1 MESRCYLGNLSF
13 TVTERAIRDL
23 LESQNFVIRRVHIV
37 RKGTWFGGHPLCSAF
52 LTLASDSEVQ
62 RMVEMLNG
70 ILHLPLS
77 PIALKAEKAV
87 PRMRWVSQDP
97 QMSASFKAFD
107 DGYDG
112 YEAVP
117 YAADSAGSAK
127 AEVKEAADDDE
138 IKAEEGA
145 QGQDCGEDND
155 EDDKT
160 TLVLGEGGSDD
171 SGVDDMLPSPKPPQ
185 ETEATTEPKTE
196 MKEKKE
202 KKKKEKRTSSSRSRK
217 KRASSSRSRGRRKR
231 QSSSSRSRGHRK
243 RQSSS
248 SSRSRGHRKRHSSSG
263 SGHKK
268 SYKKKARSGT
278 RSRSKHG
285 KKHRS

>member
-77 PIALKAEKAV
+77 PIALRAEKAV

-97 QMSASFKAFD
+97 QMLASFKAFE
-107 DGYDG
+107 DG
-112 YEAVP
+112 YEVP
-117 YAADSAGSAK
+117 DAADSAGSAK

-185 ETEATTEPKTE
+185 ETEDIVFEIS
-196 MKEKKE
+196 KEEVELFEIKGPQEEAVQLFEVKGPQEEAVVQLFEVKGPQEEAQLFGVRPQEELQEEGEIRHEIEIETWKE
-202 KKKKEKRTSSSRSRK
+202 APVVAVCS
-217 KRASSSRSRGRRKR
+217 
-231 QSSSSRSRGHRK
+231 
-243 RQSSS
+243 
-248 SSRSRGHRKRHSSSG
+248 
-263 SGHKK
+263 
-268 SYKKKARSGT
+268 
-278 RSRSKHG
+278 
-285 KKHRS
+285 